1 MISSLLT
8 VTVLSG
14 IAVLSAGVYL
24 LPVLIGWA
32 RRVPDLGAVAVI
44 DIMLGWTFLGWVVAL
59 AMAFRSADQASP
71 VVHLV
76 QNLQPP
82 SPPPPAQPRNTGWA
96 GPPLPPAPRPGSAP
110 PLTLPPRP
118 AEPGGPAVR
127 EHQP

>member
-1 MISSLLT
+1 VISSLLT
-8 VTVLSG
+8 VTVVSG
-14 IAVLSAGVYL
+14 IAVVSAGVYL

-82 SPPPPAQPRNTGWA
+82 SPPPSAQPRNTGWA